1 METESIQTEPVD
13 TNLPQLPNSVN
24 SVAEQQNEQQ
34 EDGFTIPNFTGEL
47 LNTFLSIY
55 CKFRP
60 EIDKELFLLTD
71 EEKAIV
77 SKLLDP
83 LLLKTLQKIG
93 IKARDFEVL
102 ISLIIIAFPRAYSIY
117 LVESR
122 RAKQRKIAKQ
132 SVAEG
137 DKIGKTAK
145 TEDRPESQ

>member
-1 METESIQTEPVD
+1 METETIQTEPVN
-13 TNLPQLPNSVN
+13 TNIPELPNSVN
-24 SVAEQQNEQQ
+24 SAVQQQNET
-34 EDGFTIPNFTGEL
+34 EEGFTIPNFTGEL

-60 EIDKELFLLTD
+60 EIDKDLFLLTD

-93 IKARDFEVL
+93 IRAKDFEVV
-102 ISLIIIAFPRAYSIY
+102 ISLIIIAFPRIYSIF
-117 LVESR
+117 VIEGR
-122 RAKQRKIAKQ
+122 RAKQRKIAK
-132 SVAEG
+132 EG

-145 TEDRPESQ
+145 TEDRPAGNTV